1 MNQSVIVMMHCPK
14 GEEAKCTQLRSK
26 VIQKVLEAKD
36 EHCKAVKMSESFVHP
51 TDIKYPF
58 IDNTEGFRNY
68 SLSEIA
74 MAIAMGEAKVL
85 DNKGRNPFPIKDLVL
100 LDPTSRELLSELFC
114 AKHSHSLDKKVQKLV
129 LQKLSEGESGLQNVH
144 VNKVC
149 ISLESKSAK

>member
-1 MNQSVIVMMHCPK
+1 MNQSVIVMMRCPK

-26 VIQKVLEAKD
+26 VIQKVLDAKD

-85 DNKGRNPFPIKDLVL
+85 DNRGRNPFPIKDLLL
-100 LDPTSRELLSELFC
+100 LDPNTGTSRELLSDLFGT
-114 AKHSHSLDKKVQKLV
+114 KHSLDKKVRCQV
-129 LQKLSEGESGLQNVH
+129 LQKLSEGETDL
-144 VNKVC
+144 KD
-149 ISLESKSAK
+149 